1 MKALVGAFNQ
11 EKALVGAFSV
21 IVHLHRLI
29 DLRHYK
35 TSHNKCD
42 NVAVNVNVNVIS
54 GDMDLLFTPHCS
66 KYTSQQPTG
75 SVSGRHH
82 SFSFCH
88 IRIRLN
94 SIIFQS
100 LKCHNEPRLEQK
112 MQKPAFLRLGG
123 GAGPWHLET
132 AFSAARAICAKINK
146 YCTTW
151 QQ

>member
-1 MKALVGAFNQ
+1 MWKITFIVLFNV
-11 EKALVGAFSV
+11 LSFPRTIYNVFSPNLSGTK
-21 IVHLHRLI
+21 H
-29 DLRHYK
+29 K

-66 KYTSQQPTG
+66 KYTSLQPTG

>member
-1 MKALVGAFNQ
+1 MLFNVLSFPRTIYNVLSPNLSDT
-11 EKALVGAFSV
+11 K
-21 IVHLHRLI
+21 H
-29 DLRHYK
+29 K

-42 NVAVNVNVNVIS
+42 NVSVNVNVIS
-54 GDMDLLFTPHCS
+54 GDMDLHFTLDCS

-112 MQKPAFLRLGG
+112 MQKPAFLRKEELGRDIWRLHSRPRG
-123 GAGPWHLET
+123 Q
-132 AFSAARAICAKINK
+132 FVQK
-146 YCTTW
+146 
-151 QQ
+151 